1 MGDVSPLPSTASERW
16 AFALKPPSWPK
27 LLVPALLGQAI
38 GVGATGSF
46 DVIGFLIGLG
56 FTVAD
61 LAYVV
66 LLNDWGDE
74 SVDRVKRRMFPE
86 SCGPKTIPDGIL
98 EARSVFYAGL
108 GAGALALVFAVLGQ
122 EFHGRPGLAVAGF
135 ACLGLFAA
143 YTLPPVRLNYRGGGE
158 LLEMLGVGVALPWF
172 NAYCQGGDPFP
183 SGLAVLPAFAL
194 MSLAS
199 ALASGLA
206 DEESDR
212 IGGKRTFTTLLG
224 NATVRGAVEQL
235 VLAGA
240 LVWASMPIW
249 APGLLHPILLAVPVA
264 VIVHHVGRLRRISG
278 GASIGMFAGQRAYK
292 EQLHFTI
299 WRGTAVLAIL
309 WLVHALSGASLP
321 GAAW

>member
-1 MGDVSPLPSTASERW
+1 MSSLPITPPERW

-38 GVGATGSF
+38 GVAATGTL
-46 DVIGFLIGLG
+46 DPLGLVLG
-56 FTVAD
+56 LAFTVAD

-74 SVDRVKRRMFPE
+74 AVDRIKRRMFPE
-86 SCGPKTIPDGIL
+86 SCGPKTIPDGVL
-98 EARSVFYAGL
+98 EARSVLYAGV
-108 GAGALALVFAVLGQ
+108 GSGALALALAVLGQ
-122 EFHGRPGLAVAGF
+122 EFLGRPGLAVAGLL
-135 ACLGLFAA
+135 CLGVFAA
-143 YTLPPVRLNYRGGGE
+143 YTLPPVKLNYRGGGE
-158 LLEMLGVGVALPWF
+158 LLEMIGVGVGLPWF
-172 NAYCQGGDPFP
+172 NAYCQGGDPLP
-183 SGLAVLPAFAL
+183 PGLAVLPAFCL
-194 MSLAS
+194 MALAS

-224 NATVRGAVEQL
+224 NPTVRATVEQL

-249 APGLLHPILLAVPVA
+249 APGLLHPVLLAVPVA
-264 VIVHHVGRLRRISG
+264 VVVHHVGRLRRLSP

-309 WLVHALSGASLP
+309 WLVHTL
-321 GAAW
+321 AAGSAGGLF